1 MKKYDILLFDLDD
14 TLIDNTENIRHA
26 FKVMLDYMGD
36 TYSDD
41 KFNRWSNLDKQFWID
56 RKDGKIIV
64 PEEYKEPLEKKVRW
78 IRSQRYILYFN
89 NDITLDKAMEIN
101 DLYLNAL
108 NEIVLPIDGAKE
120 TLEYLSKKYIIAVA
134 TNGPSVATTNKVRKI
149 GCEEYI
155 DHIFAADMFG
165 YMKPSTIFFD
175 GVKEALGELDSN
187 KYLMIGDSLKT
198 DVYGASRSNMDSCWF
213 DRDEEILTNEDNP
226 TIIIKKLTDLKNYL

>member
-26 FKVMLDYMGD
+26 FKEMLSYMGD
-36 TYSDD
+36 TYTDE
-41 KFNRWSNLDKQFWID
+41 KFNRWNKLDKQFWID
-56 RKDGKIIV
+56 RQEGKIIV
-64 PEEYKEPLEKKVRW
+64 PDEYIEPVETKVKW

-89 NDITLDKAMEIN
+89 NNITLEKAMEIN

-108 NEIVLPIDGAKE
+108 NEVVLPIEGVKE
-120 TLEYLSKKYIIAVA
+120 TLEYLSKKYTIAVV

-165 YMKPSTIFFD
+165 YMKPSTVFFD
-175 GVKEALGELDSN
+175 GVKVALGEPNSN

-198 DVYGASRSNMDSCWF
+198 DIRGACMANMDSCWF
-213 DRDEEILTNEDNP
+213 DRSEEVLTISDNP
-226 TIIIKKLTDLKNYL
+226 TIIIKKISELKNLL

>member
-14 TLIDNTENIRHA
+14 TLIDNTVNIRHA
-26 FKVMLDYMGD
+26 FKEMLNYMGD
-36 TYSDD
+36 TYSDE

-56 RKDGKIIV
+56 RQDGKIIV
-64 PEEYKEPLEKKVRW
+64 PDEYNEPVEKKVKW

-89 NDITLDKAMEIN
+89 NNISLEQAMKIN

-108 NEIVLPIDGAKE
+108 NEVVLSIEGVKE
-120 TLEYLSKKYIIAVA
+120 TLEYLSKKYKIAVV

-155 DHIFAADMFG
+155 NHIFAADMFG
-165 YMKPSTIFFD
+165 YMKPSTVIFD
-175 GVKEALGELDSN
+175 GVKEALGELDST

-198 DVYGASRSNMDSCWF
+198 DIRGACMANMDSCWF
-213 DRDEEILTNEDNP
+213 DRNEEKLTKSDDP
-226 TIIIKKLTDLKNYL
+226 TIIIKKISELKNLL